1 MRPVL
6 EDDDDDAEEDVGG
19 HRTDA
24 FERRYLDERSW
35 EALAEDEHGRLVAST
50 TAAVQR
56 KRVRAADTGERVR
69 RGLIRCTS
77 RRPRRQTMP
86 RSSTPPHTRS
96 QSARAGTSSWC

>member
-69 RGLIRCTS
+69 RGLIRRAPHHPHC
-77 RRPRRQTMP
+77 RRAARLDTATNTYR
-86 RSSTPPHTRS
+86 
-96 QSARAGTSSWC
+96 ARA